1 MSTLRIRID
10 DCRPAF
16 RPRAEWVLRTLA
28 RDLGRDA
35 QFTDGEADVTY
46 AAAPP
51 ASGVWIPLQDDAQA
65 FFEGQDAFP
74 GPSVHR
80 AGDLTL
86 LFAPCAPDRAIAG
99 DIVASAFYLLARWDE
114 YRVADRD
121 RFGRLPFDRS
131 AFTAIEG
138 LDIEDPAVEGYLGAL
153 RTALGLPAPDSWTV
167 FLTHDID
174 RIRRRTARGIA
185 RSVKR
190 RRHHAV
196 RDLAGHDPWDNVP
209 DLLETTWRRGLRSTV
224 FLIGRNRHRLDGT
237 PRRTYERER
246 RNLAAA
252 VHAAG
257 SEVALHGAFASS
269 ESEDAL
275 QEEVAVLRGEAGD
288 VRGVRFHYLRFRY
301 HDTPLRVE
309 RAGLQY
315 DASLGFSER
324 PGFAAGYARP
334 FRPWVVG
341 EERESLK
348 KKEEERAQRL
358 AFLQFQIGEL
368 RDRLGVPEGQEWDP
382 LAGLDGAESSAIRQ
396 LIDTAPFA
404 ARVAGKRSPRFI
416 PTPDAG
422 ALLSAVNSS
431 DEQSTQNAFGK
442 VMFEIA
448 KRTDDFS
455 DRVVTTSPD
464 VTVSTNLGG
473 FVNRRGVF
481 HRRAHKDVFTKSS
494 TPWKPS
500 SKAALLSVF
509 GRQRMPFLQPSSAR
523 HQICRITSER

>member
-86 LFAPCAPDRAIAG
+86 LFPPCAPDRAIAG

-185 RSVKR
+185 R
-190 RRHHAV
+190 
-196 RDLAGHDPWDNVP
+196 
-209 DLLETTWRRGLRSTV
+209 
-224 FLIGRNRHRLDGT
+224 
-237 PRRTYERER
+237 
-246 RNLAAA
+246 
-252 VHAAG
+252 
-257 SEVALHGAFASS
+257 
-269 ESEDAL
+269 
-275 QEEVAVLRGEAGD
+275 
-288 VRGVRFHYLRFRY
+288 
-301 HDTPLRVE
+301 
-309 RAGLQY
+309 
-315 DASLGFSER
+315 
-324 PGFAAGYARP
+324 
-334 FRPWVVG
+334 
-341 EERESLK
+341 
-348 KKEEERAQRL
+348 
-358 AFLQFQIGEL
+358 
-368 RDRLGVPEGQEWDP
+368 
-382 LAGLDGAESSAIRQ
+382 
-396 LIDTAPFA
+396 
-404 ARVAGKRSPRFI
+404 
-416 PTPDAG
+416 
-422 ALLSAVNSS
+422 
-431 DEQSTQNAFGK
+431 
-442 VMFEIA
+442 
-448 KRTDDFS
+448 
-455 DRVVTTSPD
+455 
-464 VTVSTNLGG
+464 
-473 FVNRRGVF
+473 
-481 HRRAHKDVFTKSS
+481 
-494 TPWKPS
+494 
-500 SKAALLSVF
+500 
-509 GRQRMPFLQPSSAR
+509 
-523 HQICRITSER
+523 